1 MKKRTKNF
9 KNFYEEAKKN
19 WISSDKLAKAKKILS
34 KIPVFNSIL
43 DDAILVISMIND
55 YSRGTYKKV
64 PFRIVI
70 SFVAVILY
78 LAFPEDAI
86 PDFIPFIGYV
96 DDFALFEFFI
106 RMFSKELEEYKKFKE
121 GEYNDT

>member
-1 MKKRTKNF
+1 MEKKRKDF

-19 WISSDKLAKAKKILS
+19 WISSEKLAKTKKILS

-55 YSRGTYKKV
+55 YSRGTCKKV
-64 PFRIVI
+64 PFRIAI
-70 SFVAVILY
+70 SFVAVVLY
-78 LAFPEDAI
+78 LVFPEDAI

-96 DDFALFEFFI
+96 DDLALFEFFI

-121 GEYNDT
+121 GEYDNT